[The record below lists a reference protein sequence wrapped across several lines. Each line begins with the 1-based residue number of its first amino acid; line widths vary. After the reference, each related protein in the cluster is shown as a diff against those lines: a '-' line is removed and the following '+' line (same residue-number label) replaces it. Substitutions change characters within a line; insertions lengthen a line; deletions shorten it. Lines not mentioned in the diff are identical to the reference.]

1 MNVNVQICYMIPEW
15 QMIYY
20 FVYHRK
26 YVNILTYSY
35 DWDVVKKNI
44 ERAIYCENSVS
55 SFLCYWSMD
64 ISKNMIRR
72 KYNLYIVIR

>member
-26 YVNILTYSY
+26 YVNILAYSY
-35 DWDVVKKNI
+35 D
-44 ERAIYCENSVS
+44 
-55 SFLCYWSMD
+55 
-64 ISKNMIRR
+64 
-72 KYNLYIVIR
+72 